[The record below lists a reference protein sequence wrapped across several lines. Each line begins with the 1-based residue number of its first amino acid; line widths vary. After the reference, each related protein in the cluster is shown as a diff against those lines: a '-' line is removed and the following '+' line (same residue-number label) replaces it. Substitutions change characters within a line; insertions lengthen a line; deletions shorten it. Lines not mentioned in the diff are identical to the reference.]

1 MEKTKSASKNSVK
14 GTVKNT
20 LVQLMEDYIAHC
32 EKYHIYKIY

>member
-20 LVQLMEDYIAHC
+20 LVQLMEDYIAYC